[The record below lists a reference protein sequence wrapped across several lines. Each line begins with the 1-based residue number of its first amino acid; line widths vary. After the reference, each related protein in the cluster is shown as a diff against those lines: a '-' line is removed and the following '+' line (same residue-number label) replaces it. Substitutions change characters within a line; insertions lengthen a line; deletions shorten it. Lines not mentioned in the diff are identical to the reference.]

1 MQRNIHH
8 HLSAEERAFALGSR
22 VGGGGGGGER
32 STRGCSNASTCTR
45 EIEVANRERPLRILA
60 RFSHGAPPPH
70 PTPPPTTGCECGRL
84 GGLLSDCGL
93 PPRAVDHADARGRLR
108 PHVCG
113 RHPTRMRRTALGAHG
128 AGVLATGK
136 KETKKSK
143 HTKNKTTQPNAQ
155 ETLEKA
161 QKAPTDHPQP
171 TLSPRPESRPDPARA
186 LILETKKRTT
196 NSLPLDAP
204 PFELPLSPPPLVVR
218 RLCDR
223 RRVRF
228 RAPRSDA
235 LGMCV
240 HSTRQGNSIPDMWGK
255 RGCDIWGKGGVS
267 ANEKKSARVKTHA
280 LP

>member
-22 VGGGGGGGER
+22 VGVGWGGGER

-136 KETKKSK
+136 KKQKKANTQKTRQRSQTLKKHSK
-143 HTKNKTTQPNAQ
+143 KHRK
-155 ETLEKA
+155 L
-161 QKAPTDHPQP
+161 QP
-171 TLSPRPESRPDPARA
+171 TTPNQLFHPVLNPA
-186 LILETKKRTT
+186 LILPERSFSKPKKEQPT
-196 NSLPLDAP
+196 PYP
-204 PFELPLSPPPLVVR
+204 
-218 RLCDR
+218 
-223 RRVRF
+223 
-228 RAPRSDA
+228 
-235 LGMCV
+235 
-240 HSTRQGNSIPDMWGK
+240 
-255 RGCDIWGKGGVS
+255 
-267 ANEKKSARVKTHA
+267 
-280 LP
+280 

>member
-1 MQRNIHH
+1 MRS
-8 HLSAEERAFALGSR
+8 SATSCGSR
-22 VGGGGGGGER
+22 RRTR
-32 STRGCSNASTCTR
+32 S
-45 EIEVANRERPLRILA
+45 
-60 RFSHGAPPPH
+60 
-70 PTPPPTTGCECGRL
+70 PTPSCLWAASYPHAADSSRRSRSGRS
-84 GGLLSDCGL
+84 GN
-93 PPRAVDHADARGRLR
+93 RQ
-108 PHVCG
+108 
-113 RHPTRMRRTALGAHG
+113 
-128 AGVLATGK
+128 

-155 ETLEKA
+155 ETLEKT